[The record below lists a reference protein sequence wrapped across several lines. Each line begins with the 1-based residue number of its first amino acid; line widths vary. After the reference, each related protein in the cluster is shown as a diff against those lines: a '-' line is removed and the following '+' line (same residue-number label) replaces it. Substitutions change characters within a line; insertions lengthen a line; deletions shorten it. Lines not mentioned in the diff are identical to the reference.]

1 MKFSFVSAGVIPV
14 IFYCC
19 VAASAQSQPITVYCT
34 TISENDKS
42 ASDGFALTDAGS
54 ILRQDRAN
62 FHKFGYR
69 DAGDESDR
77 YFTSTGNRAKLPG
90 LLAAGVTERS
100 VLNKIVRGTPHVCV
114 SVYKG
119 WLDVTLD

>member
-1 MKFSFVSAGVIPV
+1 MKIVFMAAALAAMFLYYNNSAI
-14 IFYCC
+14 
-19 VAASAQSQPITVYCT
+19 AQSQPIAVYCT
-34 TISENDKS
+34 SISENDKS
-42 ASDGFALTDAGS
+42 SSDGFALTDAGS

-69 DAGDESDR
+69 DPGDESDR
-77 YFTSTGNRAKLPG
+77 YFTSAGNRALLPK
-90 LLAAGVTERS
+90 LLAAGVTDPS
-100 VLNKIVRGTPHVCV
+100 ILKKIVKGTPHVCV